1 MLEKQHGI
9 IVGVARVNLP
19 TPIKTL
25 GAHTVKIRV
34 DDEVEA
40 EYAAAVAAAGEGETP
55 VLAAT
60 KEEEE
65 EQQQD
70 ETSSKAGPSKKKE
83 VKLQVLVTR
92 R

>member
-1 MLEKQHGI
+1 MQ
-9 IVGVARVNLP
+9 
-19 TPIKTL
+19 TL
-25 GAHTVKIRV
+25 GSHTVKIRV
-34 DDEVEA
+34 DDAIEA

-60 KEEEE
+60 
-65 EQQQD
+65 D
-70 ETSSKAGPSKKKE
+70 DAETDGEGETPTKAGPSKKKE